1 MSGKFSHALLLS
13 CLIHVSLLGIL
24 LLGDFTPNHPKPKP
38 TNIQVQPIKA
48 VAVDKSKIEAQIKK
62 LKKQEDDAARRVKR
76 KKEQAAAAKRKRL
89 KEEKAKRLRKKKA
102 AEKKIADAK
111 AKKAKAI
118 ADEKLRKKKAAE
130 KKKADAEA
138 KAKRL
143 KEEKILKKKAE
154 DKKRKDK
161 EAKERAAQ
169 EQMLAEQM
177 AEEMATRQKAR
188 QKQMM
193 TEVGR
198 YTALITRAIQTNLI
212 TDKATMENKSC
223 KLTIKLAPSGFVIN
237 VLPGSGDAIVCDAA
251 SKAIYKAGKLPVSK
265 DPEVFEKMRTISL
278 TVVPEF

>member
-13 CLIHVSLLGIL
+13 FTIHVGIIL
-24 LLGDFTPNHPKPKP
+24 ILVLGDFSTPHPKPTP
-38 TNIQVQPIKA
+38 TMAQVQPIKA
-48 VAVDKSKIEAQIKK
+48 VAIDKSKVEAHLNK
-62 LKKQEDDAARRVKR
+62 LRKEKSDEAKRIKR
-76 KKEQAAAAKRKRL
+76 KKEQAAAKKRDRL
-89 KEEKAKRLRKKKA
+89 KKEKAEKLRKKKA
-102 AEKKIADAK
+102 KAKKIADAK
-111 AKKAKAI
+111 AKKEKAI
-118 ADEKLRKKKAAE
+118 AAEKLRKKKAEEKKKAEADAKKKRIKEEKLRKKKAAE
-130 KKKADAEA
+130 KK
-138 KAKRL
+138 R
-143 KEEKILKKKAE
+143 KEQ
-154 DKKRKDK
+154 
-161 EAKERAAQ
+161 EAKERATQ
-169 EQMLAEQM
+169 EKLLAEQM

-198 YTALITRAIQTNLI
+198 YTALITRAIQSNLI

-237 VLPGSGDAIVCDAA
+237 VVSGNGNRIVCDAA